1 MKVFMRKLLGNHLLF
16 CIFAASISV
25 FTASVA
31 ALAQV
36 KEDPLDRLFTIQAIK
51 VDETASR
58 ASEARRVALAKAEQM
73 AYDKLLGKLTQPE
86 GRAKL
91 PTVGARE
98 IQAMIS
104 GIEVVEEQSSS
115 RRYLATLDVRFEPG
129 VVSQFLAQYKVP
141 HVLGTGRGILV
152 VHAHSRGLQN
162 ILWEADAT
170 LDAAR
175 ERVDW
180 LNRIRQYVFPRGE
193 MVERASLTYE
203 EVAHLEARDV
213 LALARRYDVRSALI
227 IASRWHETG
236 PDGAVLDY
244 RFLSTD
250 GNITGDGRIL
260 DTPDEEKALA
270 AMYEDA
276 LEQIDSAWRAQ
287 LLVDTGQGGVLDV
300 MVSSTELGGY
310 NQVLTRLDDV
320 SLVGDVEQLAIGL
333 PFSRVRFRYTGR
345 EDQLV
350 LALRYAGLVLTP
362 YGDERLLA
370 LRGDDAGE

>member
-1 MKVFMRKLLGNHLLF
+1 MKVFMRKLLGNNHLF
-16 CIFAASISV
+16 CIFAAFLSV
-25 FTASVA
+25 FA
-31 ALAQV
+31 ADIAAWAQA

-58 ASEARRVALAKAEQM
+58 ASEARRVALAKAELM
-73 AYDKLLGKLTQPE
+73 AYEKLLVKLTQPE

-91 PTVGARE
+91 PTMSARE
-98 IQAMIS
+98 VQAMIS

-129 VVSQFLAQYKVP
+129 VVSQFLAQYNVP

-152 VHAHSRGLQN
+152 VHGHSRGLQD

-170 LDAAR
+170 LEAAR
-175 ERVDW
+175 EQVDW

-193 MVERASLTYE
+193 MAERAMLTYE

-213 LALARRYDVRSALI
+213 LTLARRYDVRSALI
-227 IASRWHETG
+227 IASRWHTAG

-244 RFLSTD
+244 RFLNTD
-250 GNITGDGRIL
+250 GDITGEGRIRNAAS
-260 DTPDEEKALA
+260 EEAAIA
-270 AMYEDA
+270 AMYAEA

-300 MVSSTELGGY
+300 MVSSTELATY
-310 NQVLTRLDDV
+310 NQVLSRLDDV
-320 SLVGDVEQLAIGL
+320 SLVSDVEQLQIGL
-333 PFSRVRFRYTGR
+333 PFSQLRFRYTGR

-350 LALRYAGLVLTP
+350 LALRYAGLVLSP
-362 YGDERLLA
+362 YGESQLLA
-370 LRGDDAGE
+370 LRGDDVDD